1 MKQGEGII
9 RDNCELLTN
18 GRGGGMDG
26 VQLVFIVRHQRS
38 VAKAARHWEV
48 LQVGRFFPHFSTCM
62 PNLEPDINGFEPY
75 DTVISKNGLN
85 GGGITF

>member
-48 LQVGRFFPHFSTCM
+48 LQVGRFFFHTLAPACQTLNRIST
-62 PNLEPDINGFEPY
+62 
-75 DTVISKNGLN
+75 GLN
-85 GGGITF
+85 LTTPLSLKMD